1 MDKVKRAWIIA
12 PFGACLLLLGFQ
24 PALAETQDCTNITAI
39 PATIS
44 TQGVYCLKQHE
55 SAALASGA
63 AITIN
68 VNNVT
73 LDCNEFKIGN
83 LAAGSGTNATG
94 VQASGRI
101 NVTVRNCGIRGF
113 RNGVMLTNGLY
124 RVENNR
130 FDQQTQSGITVSGD
144 GSVLRGNEVVD
155 TGGSTVPGIDE
166 FVGINSSGDMD
177 LIDNTV
183 DAVVATGGSDGD
195 VFGILTSD
203 NDAGTIKG
211 NRIRNLAADGS
222 GSRAGIWSAGGNH
235 VTIEGNTV
243 VLNSPLI
250 IGEAGIRCGD
260 GLLLNGAS
268 RDNTILGTGLL
279 NEVLAL
285 LNCSPA
291 GGDFV
296 NPL

>member
-1 MDKVKRAWIIA
+1 MDKVKRAWIVA

-24 PALAETQDCTNITAI
+24 SAQAETQDCTNITAI

-44 TQGVYCLKQHE
+44 TQGVYCLKQHVN
-55 SAALASGA
+55 AALASGA

-83 LAAGSGTNATG
+83 LPAGAGTDANG
-94 VQASGRI
+94 VQASGRN

-124 RVENNR
+124 RVEGNS
-130 FDQQTQSGITVSGD
+130 FDQQTQAGITVSGD
-144 GSVLRGNEVVD
+144 GSTVRGNNVVD
-155 TGGSTVPGIDE
+155 TGGSTIPGIED
-166 FVGINSSGDMD
+166 FVGINGSGDMD
-177 LIDNTV
+177 IIDNTV

-195 VFGILTSD
+195 VFGILTTG

-211 NRIRNLAADGS
+211 NRIRNLAKDGS
-222 GSRAGIWSAGGNH
+222 GHRAGIWNSGGNH
-235 VTIEGNTV
+235 VTIEENTV
-243 VLNSPLI
+243 VLSSPLI
-250 IGEAGIRCGD
+250 VGEAGIRCGD
-260 GLLLNGAS
+260 GLILNGAS
-268 RDNTILGTGLL
+268 RENTILGTGLL